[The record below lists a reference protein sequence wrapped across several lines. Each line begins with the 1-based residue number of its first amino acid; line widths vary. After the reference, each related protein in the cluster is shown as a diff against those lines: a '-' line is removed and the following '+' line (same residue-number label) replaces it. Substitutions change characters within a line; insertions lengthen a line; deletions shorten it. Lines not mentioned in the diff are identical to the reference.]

1 MKPKTFKII
10 RPILIALIG
19 LIGAAVV
26 IISVGCAGVVIMQQ
40 DAFDQNQKAFMT
52 YPSIECN
59 EEITIILDKVTVHV
73 LFRDNMKK
81 PAAGRANT
89 NNEIWVIGRKINGIV
104 TLNQF
109 ILGHELQHLLN
120 WKDRRIVNPD

>member
-1 MKPKTFKII
+1 MKSKTLNIV
-10 RPILIALIG
+10 RPILIALTG

-52 YPSIECN
+52 YPSIGCN
-59 EEITIILDKVTVHV
+59 EEITVILDKVTVHI
-73 LFRDNMKK
+73 LCRDNMKK

-89 NNEIWVIGRKINGIV
+89 NNEIWVIGRKTNGII

-120 WKDRRIVNPD
+120 WKDGRIANPD